1 MPSSWPV
8 APISITWKSGCRSV
22 SGEHLVRNT
31 CAVRARFAAPR
42 GADRAGQRC
51 AASARRAER
60 LGRGCR
66 RPDRRRASIVRR
78 AWPASAPGWLAAQP
92 RVRAVFHRGGGAPG
106 AAAIGGAGFFCRLPA
121 TGHHAGGRAGLGGAG
136 VTEGEFAAVEI
147 AGQFWIVPSWHALPA
162 QAVHSL
168 RLDPGLAFGTGT
180 HPSPR
185 MCLRWIAGRGAPEG
199 QPLGRVLDYG
209 CGSGILALAAAKFG
223 ARDVDAV
230 DIDPAAVQATAR
242 NAQANAVQ
250 LHAGLPEQARGE
262 YQTVLANILATPL
275 RVLAPL
281 LCGHLAPG
289 GRLVLAGILERQ
301 AQALK
306 QAYAPW
312 LALTVTDAEDG
323 WILMTAR
330 RH

>member
-1 MPSSWPV
+1 MPTPGP
-8 APISITWKSGCRSV
+8 APSKHCSASLACLRPGLAGSAAA
-22 SGEHLVRNT
+22 
-31 CAVRARFAAPR
+31 CARCFPPR
-42 GADRAGQRC
+42 
-51 AASARRAER
+51 
-60 LGRGCR
+60 
-66 RPDRRRASIVRR
+66 RRRARR
-78 AWPASAPGWLAAQP
+78 SSYWGCRIFLPAASHWASRRWPSRTGCGWRRRSLPRWRSRRNFGSCPVGMRCRRRRCTACGSTPAWPLAPAPTPARACACAGSPARARPKASHW
-92 RVRAVFHRGGGAPG
+92 
-106 AAAIGGAGFFCRLPA
+106 
-121 TGHHAGGRAGLGGAG
+121 AGGERVGG
-136 VTEGEFAAVEI
+136 
-147 AGQFWIVPSWHALPA
+147 
-162 QAVHSL
+162 
-168 RLDPGLAFGTGT
+168 
-180 HPSPR
+180 
-185 MCLRWIAGRGAPEG
+185 
-199 QPLGRVLDYG
+199 VLDYG

-323 WILMTAR
+323 WILMTAC

>member
-1 MPSSWPV
+1 MPTPGP
-8 APISITWKSGCRSV
+8 APSKHCSASLACLRPGLAGSAAA
-22 SGEHLVRNT
+22 
-31 CAVRARFAAPR
+31 CARCFPPR
-42 GADRAGQRC
+42 
-51 AASARRAER
+51 
-60 LGRGCR
+60 
-66 RPDRRRASIVRR
+66 RRRARR
-78 AWPASAPGWLAAQP
+78 SSYWRCRIFLPAASHWASRRWPSRTGW
-92 RVRAVFHRGGGAPG
+92 GGGGGGVWALFSTG
-106 AAAIGGAGFFCRLPA
+106 AAARQAQQLLEVQDFFAGCQP
-121 TGHHAGGRAGLGGAG
+121 LGITPVAEQDW
-136 VTEGEFAAVEI
+136 VWLTQAQFAPVEI
-147 AGQFWIVPSWHALPA
+147 TAQFWIVPSWHALPA

-180 HPSPR
+180 HPSTR
-185 MCLRWIAGRGAPEG
+185 MCLRWIAGQGAPEG

-281 LCGHLAPG
+281 LCGHLTPG

-301 AQALK
+301 AQVLK

-323 WILMTAR
+323 WILMTAC